1 MKKYLW
7 TSALFLFNNE
17 VVSAIALT
25 IIAWMALIALLK
37 EMDRGGFFK

>member
-7 TSALFLFNNE
+7 TSCLFFFNNE

-25 IIAWMALIALLK
+25 VIAWMALIALLK
-37 EMDRGGFFK
+37 GMEKGGFFK